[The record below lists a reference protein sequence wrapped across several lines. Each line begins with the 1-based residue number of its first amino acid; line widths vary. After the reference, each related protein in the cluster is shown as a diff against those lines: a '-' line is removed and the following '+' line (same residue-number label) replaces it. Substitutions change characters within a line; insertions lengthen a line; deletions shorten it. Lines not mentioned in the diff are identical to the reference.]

1 MRTIPRQVRRLKIT
15 DVTEHILHCTWFAR
29 AHRSIPRSLPRI
41 RNAVL
46 EASGAKP
53 TDDIVRDFLGR
64 PYSFKAYE
72 EWLDGN

>member
-1 MRTIPRQVRRLKIT
+1 MRTIPRQVRGLKIT
-15 DVTEHILHCTWFAR
+15 DVTEHILHCTWFAGTPINPEI
-29 AHRSIPRSLPRI
+29 AAKY

-53 TDDIVRDFLGR
+53 ADDRVRDFLDR

-72 EWLDGN
+72 EWLKGN

>member
-1 MRTIPRQVRRLKIT
+1 MRTIPRQVRGLKIT
-15 DVTEHILHCTWFAR
+15 DVTEHILHCTWFAG
-29 AHRSIPRSLPRI
+29 APGQI
-41 RNAVL
+41 RDRCQGSHCSL

-53 TDDIVRDFLGR
+53 TDDMMWDFLGR